1 MNRPTVGLIHAVQP
15 AMQPVREELA
25 RELPQV
31 RVLNLLDEALIGEME
46 RLGSITPALVRRMTQ
61 LVDLHR
67 QAGAQLV
74 LLTCTVYSPFIE
86 QVQAQADVPVLA
98 IDSVMVDQAVGSA
111 TRLGVLATNPNG
123 LKMQREMLERASERL
138 QRPIEIV
145 AVLRQD
151 AWDALIAGQ
160 GDRHD
165 EILVEEAVNLAPKV
179 DVLVLAQASMARAAA
194 RMPKDLPVPL
204 LSSPALAV
212 DKVKEVLGL

>member
-1 MNRPTVGLIHAVQP
+1 M
-15 AMQPVREELA
+15 
-25 RELPQV
+25 
-31 RVLNLLDEALIGEME
+31 
-46 RLGSITPALVRRMTQ
+46 
-61 LVDLHR
+61 
-67 QAGAQLV
+67 
-74 LLTCTVYSPFIE
+74 
-86 QVQAQADVPVLA
+86 
-98 IDSVMVDQAVGSA
+98 
-111 TRLGVLATNPNG
+111 LGVLATNPNG

-165 EILVEEAVNLAPKV
+165 EILAEEAANLAPKV